1 MAHGQEIL
9 LNDTG
14 DKPMESLSK
23 YSDSIYAVMR
33 MVSGAM
39 FTLHGAQKIFGW
51 WAQNET
57 AMGSQIWF
65 GGLIE
70 LVGGVLIAVGFQTRI
85 AAFVSSGTMAVA
97 YFQFHW
103 GFELSSKILPLVNH
117 GDGAVLYSFLFL
129 YIASRGAVQWGI
141 DRD

>member
-85 AAFVSSGTMAVA
+85 AAFVS
-97 YFQFHW
+97 
-103 GFELSSKILPLVNH
+103 
-117 GDGAVLYSFLFL
+117 
-129 YIASRGAVQWGI
+129 
-141 DRD
+141 

>member
-1 MAHGQEIL
+1 MQL
-9 LNDTG
+9 
-14 DKPMESLSK
+14 LSK

-39 FTLHGAQKIFGW
+39 FALHGAQKIFGW

-57 AMGSQIWF
+57 AVGSQIWF
-65 GGLIE
+65 GGVIE
-70 LVGGVLIAVGFQTRI
+70 LVGGLLIAVGFQTRI
-85 AAFVSSGTMAVA
+85 AAFIASGTMAVA

-129 YIASRGAVQWGI
+129 YIASKGAVQWSI